1 MKSRTF
7 LGLLLLVALAR
18 PVAAQTEPGGA
29 GETVAE
35 LSLPLHVARAITYQP
50 GESLEPFRA
59 IEELIRQSMT
69 RPSLRKL
76 LDHQLGKMLTPL
88 ASEETRLFAAR
99 NLAIVGGDRSLPEVA
114 RLLNDEAT
122 VSLACLALSTY
133 PRGAADEAL
142 RSALANTQGKARV
155 QIINTL
161 GDRRDPGSIKV
172 LSDLAGDSDPA
183 VAEAAVVALGKI
195 GNPQSRKA
203 LDTLFQ
209 GDAHLESVRTLA
221 RLRTALQLADEGH
234 RDAVPAL
241 EALLTPSTPIYVRRS
256 ALAALLKADQKGA
269 PMRIVE
275 VLRGHEAAL
284 KPVAIAAVRDL
295 RAKDASAN
303 FGGTVLPQLP
313 PEQQVWMIESLAI
326 RKDPAACDA
335 IINALATSKDTNV
348 RQSAAQALGQIGE
361 PTFARPLAKALAA
374 TTNSDEARVI
384 VGSVAALREGKAT
397 DQAVLAEIKAAED
410 PARALLVSSLA
421 ARRSPEVIAALF
433 DEIDG
438 SDAASAK
445 AAFRVM
451 AKSVTSETLF
461 KLLTKYARLRNEK
474 LQSEVETFIEQAVL
488 TVDDPKVRSESVRAV
503 LAQTFQTPGRAG
515 LVRLLPLCGDTH
527 SLNVA
532 KRCLHDPEKPV
543 RDSAVS
549 ALAEWPDASA
559 WDALFGVQ
567 KLPREPRYRGIAMRG
582 LVRLVS
588 EQNAKPD
595 AVLVERYRQ
604 LLEAARDENERK
616 LVLGALGG
624 AASPET
630 LKLAVGAL
638 NYPRVRAEAE
648 AAIKRISEAI
658 KDKHPEEVKLA
669 LDRLTRKR

>member
-69 RPSLRKL
+69 QPSLRKL

-142 RSALANTQGKARV
+142 RAALANTQGKARV

-195 GNPQSRKA
+195 GNAQSRKA

-275 VLRGHEAAL
+275 VLRGNEAAL

-438 SDAASAK
+438 SDVASAK